1 VTAGVISI
9 QIQAPTEQLEAIV
22 EVNLGSDEL
31 CQVKSY
37 VSGPLTDGL
46 GGRLSVVDTSRG
58 ELIGNVAGSDAD
70 GLNSYA
76 VRA

>member
-9 QIQAPTEQLEAIV
+9 QTQAPTEQLEAIV

-31 CQVKSY
+31 RQVKSY
-37 VSGPLTDGL
+37 VSGSLTGGL

-58 ELIGNVAGSDAD
+58 ELIANVAGSDAD